1 MKASIGVL
9 LLTFSAV
16 YPMPAQ
22 ETPAPEKTEKK
33 RDLTVETVV
42 RKPRVA
48 ARGVPRSYALVVGV
62 GGYPHLPRNQQL
74 AFAEHDAESVFSIL
88 ISPEGGNFK
97 SENVHRLIG
106 AKATLAN
113 LRYEIEEWL
122 PSVTQ
127 DDDRVLIYFAGHG
140 FVYEGQAFLAPVDV
154 ETTRIASTGY
164 PMQRLGEYIGRRI
177 KGKWKVVMT
186 DACHSGA
193 ITPEASATVSR
204 SLIDLD
210 KSVFVLS
217 ASRDREQSFEDAR
230 FGGGHGVF
238 TYYVERGMGGAAD
251 ENRDGVVTADELAEY
266 VRTNVR
272 RATENRQNP
281 SSEKGSFDPDMLL
294 AYVPATAEPDAPPA
308 PKYGAMVIESN
319 MDGVEVFLDGKSVG
333 TVDKGK
339 PLRLQGL
346 TPGAHTI
353 KGVRMGY
360 EADGPREET
369 IYPGQEVTVSLKILF
384 QRKRNPKAALQL
396 EDGLELYQKGG
407 QPNYQRAIKA
417 FAAALSLDPKYSEAA
432 HCLGRAQHAAN
443 DTESA
448 VASFKRAIELDPDY
462 LEARVSYAG
471 ALLDTGATD
480 EAVRQLNTV
489 LRRAKGNG
497 EANYILAE
505 CYRIKGA
512 YAEAEEAARE
522 AVRLIPEK
530 AESHFWLAEA
540 LRMRGALAKA
550 EQSYQDYLRLSNF
563 DSKLAGQLNYW
574 VRGFLIGQGRKTRAS
589 QRDIWND
596 LRSLAY
602 FGLCDCA
609 RQQKRFEDAVRHCQR
624 ALNYD
629 PNDAYIHYALG
640 LTYAS
645 QAQQLGSKEPLAAAA
660 VFFRSMLRLNP
671 DIEQAA
677 DVNKMLTNFDGLL
690 RAN

>member
-1 MKASIGVL
+1 MKAPISVL
-9 LLTFSAV
+9 LLIYSAA
-16 YPMPAQ
+16 AQ
-22 ETPAPEKTEKK
+22 ETPGKK

-48 ARGVPRSYALVVGV
+48 SSIPRSYALVVGV
-62 GGYPHLPRNQQL
+62 ADYPKLPPNQQL
-74 AFAEHDAESVFSIL
+74 KFSERDAESIFSIL
-88 ISPEGGNFK
+88 ISPEGGSFPFQ
-97 SENVHRLIG
+97 NVHRLIG

-113 LRYEIEEWL
+113 LKYEIEEWL
-122 PSVTQ
+122 PSVAK

-140 FVYEGQAFLAPVDV
+140 FVYDGQAFLAPVDV
-154 ETTRIASTGY
+154 ETARIESTGY
-164 PMQRLGEYIGRRI
+164 PMQRLGEYMGRRI
-177 KGKWKVVMT
+177 KGKWKVLMT
-186 DACHSGA
+186 DTCHSGA
-193 ITPEASATVSR
+193 ITLEASATVNR

-210 KSVFVLS
+210 QSVFVLS
-217 ASRDREQSFEDAR
+217 ASRDREQSFESVDY
-230 FGGGHGVF
+230 GGGHGVF
-238 TYYVERGMGGAAD
+238 TYYVERGLGGSAD
-251 ENRDGVVTADELAEY
+251 ENRDGVVTADELGEY

-272 RATENRQNP
+272 SATGNAQNP

-294 AYVPATAEPDAPPA
+294 AYVPATAVPDAPPP

-346 TPGAHTI
+346 TPGGHTV

-384 QRKRNPKAALQL
+384 QRKRNPKAARQL
-396 EDGLELYQKGG
+396 EEGLELYQKGG
-407 QPNYQRAIKA
+407 EPNYIRAAKS
-417 FAAALSLDPKYSEAA
+417 FTAALSLDPKYSEAA
-432 HCLGRAQHAAN
+432 HYLGRAQHAAN
-443 DTESA
+443 DLENA
-448 VASFKRAIELDPDY
+448 VASFKRAMEIDPDY
-462 LEARVSYAG
+462 LAARVSYAG

-497 EANYILAE
+497 EAHYILAE

-512 YAEAEEAARE
+512 YLEAQEAARA

-540 LRMRGALAKA
+540 LRMQGELANA
-550 EQSYQDYLRLSNF
+550 ERSYQDYLRLSNF
-563 DSKLAGQLNYW
+563 DSKLAGHLNYW
-574 VRGFLIGQGRKTRAS
+574 VLGFLIGQGHKTRAS
-589 QRDIWND
+589 QRDIWSD

-609 RQQKRFEDAVRHCQR
+609 RQQSRFDDAVRYCQK
-624 ALNYD
+624 ALTYD
-629 PNDAYIHYALG
+629 PQDAYIHYALG

-645 QAQQLGSKEPLAAAA
+645 QAQRLQSKEPLAAAT

-671 DIEQAA
+671 DMEQAS
-677 DVNKMLTNFDGLL
+677 DVRKMLTDYDALL